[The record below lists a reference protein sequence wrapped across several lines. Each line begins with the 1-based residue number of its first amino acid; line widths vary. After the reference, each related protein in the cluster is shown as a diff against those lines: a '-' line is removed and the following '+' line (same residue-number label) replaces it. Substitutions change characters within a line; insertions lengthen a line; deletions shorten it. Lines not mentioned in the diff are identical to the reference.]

1 MEYSIIAIALLIV
14 FYFRYRK
21 SNIKRRALLKA
32 FENHQALI
40 GKDVGY
46 IVSKAGHYDFYGS
59 MDHGDEVAQ
68 WKSGRTIIE
77 VFFKNGICVAI
88 NDK

>member
-1 MEYSIIAIALLIV
+1 MEYSIIAIALLVV

-21 SNIKRRALLKA
+21 ANRKGQELIKV
-32 FENHQALI
+32 FENHQAFI
-40 GKDVGY
+40 GKDLEY
-46 IVSKAGHYDFYGS
+46 IVSKAGYYTFYGS
-59 MDHGDEVAQ
+59 MDHGNEIAQ

-77 VFFKNGICVAI
+77 VVFKNGICVAI